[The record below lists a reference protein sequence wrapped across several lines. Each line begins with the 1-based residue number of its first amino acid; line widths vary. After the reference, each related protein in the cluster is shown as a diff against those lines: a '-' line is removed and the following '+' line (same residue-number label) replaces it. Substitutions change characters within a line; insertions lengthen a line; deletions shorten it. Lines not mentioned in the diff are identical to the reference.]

1 MGFIYEQGR
10 KVVRWALFMNRE
22 ERLSRRRELY
32 RLRRERE
39 TTEER
44 EERLARRLLF
54 TGKTPPTKTLCTVAK
69 LDSAISETTMLL
81 VDISLPHCA
90 KPSALNGVPY
100 PRAQ

>member
-1 MGFIYEQGR
+1 MGFIYEY
-10 KVVRWALFMNRE
+10 RE
-22 ERLSRRRELY
+22 EKLSRRRELY

-54 TGKTPPTKTLCTVAK
+54 TGETAPTKTLYTVGK
-69 LDSAISETTMLL
+69 LDSAISETTTLL
-81 VDISLPHCA
+81 VDISLPRCT
-90 KPSALNGVPY
+90 KPSTLNGVPY